1 MVIAWNTG
9 AAAARFRFKK
19 KKKIKKKV
27 RAQAS
32 KRSSIFPSG
41 YVNWFKK
48 KMDRDSKIG

>member
-19 KKKIKKKV
+19 NKKIKKKV

-32 KRSSIFPSG
+32 KRASLT
-41 YVNWFKK
+41 
-48 KMDRDSKIG
+48 RAQA

>member
-19 KKKIKKKV
+19 KLKKKV

-32 KRSSIFPSG
+32 KRGRVGPKIFKLDKSSSIG
-41 YVNWFKK
+41 
-48 KMDRDSKIG
+48 